1 MKRDSRKNSN
11 NAKSVN
17 VGSANMN
24 TKAGAGNVAASGG
37 AAAAAA
43 AAAAADGGGGFS
55 FIPSTPF
62 ATSMHTYVTE
72 LNNSALFAGL
82 VMLIMNVG
90 SRYVQI
96 NLSESTEEYL
106 KHILKKEML
115 VFAIAWMGTKNIYYS
130 LIITTCF
137 TLLAD
142 HFTNEESDYCILP
155 EHFKELRKLNGETK
169 KDVDF
174 ISDVEINKAI
184 SVLEKA
190 KRQKERDRQED
201 LLKKHNFF

>member
-1 MKRDSRKNSN
+1 MKKST
-11 NAKSVN
+11 SVN
-17 VGSANMN
+17 RKLKGGGS
-24 TKAGAGNVAASGG
+24 GDGQGG
-37 AAAAAA
+37 HGGQGG
-43 AAAAADGGGGFS
+43 DGGDGGGGDGQGGGESGGGFS
-55 FIPSTPF
+55 FVSGAPF
-62 ATSMHTYVTE
+62 AASMHSYVTE

-82 VMLIMNVG
+82 VMLVMNIG

-142 HFTNEESDYCILP
+142 HFANEDSEYCMLP
-155 EHFKELRKLNGETK
+155 THFKELRKLNGETK
-169 KDVDF
+169 RDTEF
-174 ISDVEINKAI
+174 ISDVEINKAVT
-184 SVLEKA
+184 VLEKA
-190 KRQKERDRQED
+190 KRQKERDKQED
-201 LLKKHNFF
+201 LLRKHNFFDFPK

>member
-1 MKRDSRKNSN
+1 MKSKQSIKNKEN
-11 NAKSVN
+11 K
-17 VGSANMN
+17 
-24 TKAGAGNVAASGG
+24 
-37 AAAAAA
+37 
-43 AAAAADGGGGFS
+43 GGGGIGGS
-55 FIPSTPF
+55 GSGGGGGSGGIGDISIVSDTPLS
-62 ATSMHTYVTE
+62 SMHGYVTE

-82 VMLIMNVG
+82 VMLIMNIG

-142 HFTNEESDYCILP
+142 HFTNEESEYCMLP
-155 EHFKELRKLNGETK
+155 NHFKELRKVNGETK
-169 KDVDF
+169 KNTEF

-190 KRQKERDRQED
+190 KRQKERDKQTEI
-201 LLKKHNFF
+201 LKKHNFFEVGGR

>member
-1 MKRDSRKNSN
+1 MKKLNTGSK
-11 NAKSVN
+11 KS
-17 VGSANMN
+17 
-24 TKAGAGNVAASGG
+24 KGNGGGDAAAPAATAAT

-43 AAAAADGGGGFS
+43 SISGGGSGGGSDGIS
-55 FIPSTPF
+55 FISGTPF
-62 ATSMHTYVTE
+62 AASMHGYVTD

-142 HFTNEESDYCILP
+142 HFTNEDSEYCMLP
-155 EHFKELRKLNGETK
+155 THFKEIRKLNGETK
-169 KDVDF
+169 KDTEF
-174 ISDVEINKAI
+174 ISDVEINKAVT
-184 SVLEKA
+184 VLEKA
-190 KRQKERDRQED
+190 KRQKERDKQED
-201 LLKKHNFF
+201 LLKKHNFFDVSK

>member
-1 MKRDSRKNSN
+1 MKAKHSTN
-11 NAKSVN
+11 NAKK
-17 VGSANMN
+17 
-24 TKAGAGNVAASGG
+24 TI
-37 AAAAAA
+37 
-43 AAAAADGGGGFS
+43 DGGGSGDFS
-55 FIPSTPF
+55 FVSDTPIS
-62 ATSMHTYVTE
+62 SMHGYVTE

-82 VMLIMNVG
+82 VMLIMNIG

-155 EHFKELRKLNGETK
+155 NHFKELRKANIETK
-169 KDVDF
+169 KNTEF

-184 SVLEKA
+184 AVLEKA
-190 KRQKERDRQED
+190 KRQKERDKQNE
-201 LLKKHNFF
+201 LLKKHNFFEISGGSNK